1 VCPVCAA
8 HPGGDP
14 NLLTDDFSVHLQ
26 MQHRASPSVP
36 RDLISF
42 LISFLYHSSYFLI
55 KVKKKKKHN
64 NYDKCFITF

>member
-42 LISFLYHSSYFLI
+42 LISFLY
-55 KVKKKKKHN
+55 
-64 NYDKCFITF
+64 